1 MWYIVNV
8 SHSHGVQRIHTL
20 TSGRYAG
27 GVIGSLDNGLY
38 FHGFDVSLLGYD
50 IGISRNVHHLST

>member
-8 SHSHGVQRIHTL
+8 SHSHGVQRVHTL

-27 GVIGSLDNGLY
+27 GVIGSLDNGLC

>member
-1 MWYIVNV
+1 MNV

-27 GVIGSLDNGLY
+27 GVIGSLDDGLY

-50 IGISRNVHHLST
+50 IGISRNVHQLST